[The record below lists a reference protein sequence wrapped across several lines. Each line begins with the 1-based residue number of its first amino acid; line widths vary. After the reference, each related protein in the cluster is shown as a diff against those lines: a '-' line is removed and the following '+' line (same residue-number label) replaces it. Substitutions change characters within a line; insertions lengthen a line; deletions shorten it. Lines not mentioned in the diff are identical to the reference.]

1 MVLCWIVAE
10 NREALFGEIMT
21 WYPPPP
27 PPPPLNASESP
38 MPSSCRQ
45 MAHLSRV
52 RSARLLVSPQ
62 EAQDD
67 FLDQSHRIACRCPL

>member
-1 MVLCWIVAE
+1 V
-10 NREALFGEIMT
+10 FGEIMT
-21 WYPPPP
+21 WY
-27 PPPPLNASESP
+27 PLNASESP

-62 EAQDD
+62 EAQED
-67 FLDQSHRIACRCPL
+67 FVHQSHRIACRCPPLNGTATEHRRI